1 MSKIKIFALGGQNER
16 GKNMYVVSVDKKI
29 FVFDAGLKYPDDVV
43 FGIDYIIPNYDY
55 LKDNKDD
62 IVGIF
67 ITHGHNEQ
75 IGAICDILQD
85 IPDIKIYGGKLT
97 LEIIKNDMKESGIT
111 KANLIEIKPHK
122 KINFGDL
129 SIFPIQVSH
138 SIPDSFMYVLNTHD
152 GSIVF
157 SGNYFFD
164 PSMQGHYSM
173 DVGKLAY
180 IGKQNVLC
188 LMNESIYADK
198 EGFVSPK
205 HKTEE
210 FIRNILSENKG
221 RIFFNIFDSQI
232 YRLQD
237 LLDQLTNNNKSIVI
251 MGKYLENIVLKGIE
265 LGYINFDK
273 DRIKTISHVN
283 DPGIIVI
290 ISDERE
296 KPYSSLKRIV
306 RNGDKFVQFND
317 KDTVVMLSPVY
328 DANEKSA
335 TDIFNK
341 IAKIGCNLITLP
353 KTYMDAHAASQDL
366 MLMINLMKPKYY
378 FPIMGDYRLQVLNGN
393 LAKKMGYS
401 DENILL
407 KLNGEVVSFENG
419 KLKDSKEIIKI
430 DTVLIDGKT
439 QGDIGDLV
447 LKDREMLSDSGIVI
461 VNCNISRETRE
472 IINKPNIVTK
482 GFIYVKENIDL
493 LVESENI
500 VRNIIENYV
509 TDNYIDYNK
518 IKIEIRNRL
527 GRYFY
532 NETESKPMIIVVI
545 QEI

>member
-16 GKNMYVVSVDKKI
+16 GKNMYVVSVDSKLFI
-29 FVFDAGLKYPDDVV
+29 FDAGLKYPDDIL
-43 FGIDYIIPNYDY
+43 FGVDYIIPNYDY
-55 LKDNKDD
+55 LKEHKND

-67 ITHGHNEQ
+67 VTHGHNEQ
-75 IGAICDILQD
+75 IGAICDILMD

-97 LEIIKNDMKESGIT
+97 LEIIKSDMAESEI
-111 KANLIEIKPHK
+111 KNANLIEIKPHK
-122 KINFGDL
+122 KVDFGNCSL
-129 SIFPIQVSH
+129 FPIQVSH
-138 SIPDSFMYVLNTHD
+138 SIPDSFLYVLNTLD

-164 PSMQGHYSM
+164 PSMFGHYSM

-205 HKTEE
+205 HRIKE
-210 FIRNILSENKG
+210 FIRNIISENKG

-232 YRLQD
+232 FRLQN
-237 LLDQLTNNNKSIVI
+237 LLDELTKANKSIVI
-251 MGKYLENIVLKGIE
+251 MGKYLENIVLKGIN
-265 LGYINFDK
+265 LGYIDFDK
-273 DRIKTISHVN
+273 ERIKTLSHVN
-283 DPGIIVI
+283 DDGIVVI

-306 RNGDKFVQFND
+306 RNSDKFVQFND

-328 DANEKSA
+328 DANEITA
-335 TDIFNK
+335 TDVFNK

-353 KTYMDAHAASQDL
+353 KNYMDAHGASEDL
-366 MLMINLMKPKYY
+366 MMMINLMQPKYY
-378 FPIMGDYRLQVLNGN
+378 FPIIGDYRLQVLNGN
-393 LAKKMGYS
+393 LAKKLGYN

-407 KLNGEVVSFENG
+407 KLNGEVVTFENG
-419 KLKDSKEIIKI
+419 KLVDNNETVKVDS
-430 DTVLIDGKT
+430 VLIDGKT

-461 VNCNISRETRE
+461 VNCNISKETRQ
-472 IINKPNIVTK
+472 IINKPNIITK
-482 GFIYVKENIDL
+482 GFIYVKDNIDL
-493 LVESENI
+493 LEESEKI
-500 VRNIIENYV
+500 VKEIIENYI
-509 TDNYIDYNK
+509 TDNYIDYKK
-518 IKIEIRNRL
+518 IQIDIRNIL
-527 GRYFY
+527 GRYYY
-532 NETESKPMIIVVI
+532 NETGSKPMIIVAI

>member
-1 MSKIKIFALGGQNER
+1 MSKIKIFSLGGQNER
-16 GKNMYVVSVDKKI
+16 GKNMYIVEVDKKI

-55 LKDNKDD
+55 LKEHKND

-75 IGAICDILQD
+75 IGAICDILND
-85 IPDIKIYGGKLT
+85 IPDIKIYGGKFT
-97 LEIIKNDMKESGIT
+97 LEIIKNDMRESGIN
-111 KANLIEIKPHK
+111 KANLIEIQPHK
-122 KINFGDL
+122 KINFNEM
-129 SIFPIQVSH
+129 SIFPIQVTH
-138 SIPDSFMYVLNTHD
+138 SIPDSFLYVLNTPD

-198 EGFVSPK
+198 TGFISPR
-205 HKTEE
+205 HKTED
-210 FIRNILSENKG
+210 FIRNIVSENKD

-232 YRLQD
+232 YRIQD
-237 LLDQLTNNNKSIVI
+237 LLNQLTKSNKNIVI
-251 MGKYLENIVLKGIE
+251 MGKYLENIILKGIE
-265 LGYINFDK
+265 LGYIDFDK
-273 DRIKTISHVN
+273 DRIRPLSHVN
-283 DPGIIVI
+283 DKGIAVI

-296 KPYSSLKRIV
+296 RPYTSLKRIV
-306 RNGDKFVQFND
+306 RGGDKFVQFTD

-328 DANEKSA
+328 DANEISA
-335 TDIFNK
+335 TDVFNK

-353 KTYMDAHAASQDL
+353 KTYMDTHAASEDL

-393 LAKKMGYS
+393 LAKKMGYK
-401 DENILL
+401 DDRILL
-407 KLNGEVVSFENG
+407 KLNGETVKYENG
-419 KLKDSKEIIKI
+419 KLVDSSETIKI
-430 DTVLIDGKT
+430 DSILIDGKT

-461 VNCNISRETRE
+461 VNCNISRETRQ

-493 LVESENI
+493 LEESENI
-500 VRNIIENYV
+500 VRNIIEGYV
-509 TDNYIDYNK
+509 TDNYIDYKK
-518 IKIEIRNRL
+518 IQIDIRNIL
-527 GRYFY
+527 GKYFY

>member
-1 MSKIKIFALGGQNER
+1 MSKIKIFSLGGQNER
-16 GKNMYVVSVDKKI
+16 GKNMYVVEVDKKI

-55 LKDNKDD
+55 LKDHKDD

-75 IGAICDILQD
+75 IGAICDILID
-85 IPDIKIYGGKLT
+85 IPDIKIYGGKFT
-97 LEIIKNDMKESGIT
+97 LEIIKNDMRESGIN
-111 KANLIEIKPHK
+111 KANLIEIQPHK
-122 KINFGDL
+122 KINFNEM
-129 SIFPIQVSH
+129 SIFPIQVTH
-138 SIPDSFMYVLNTHD
+138 SIPDSFLYVLNTPD

-198 EGFVSPK
+198 TGFISPR
-205 HKTEE
+205 HKTED
-210 FIRNILSENKG
+210 FIRNIVSENKD

-232 YRLQD
+232 YRIQD
-237 LLDQLTNNNKSIVI
+237 LLNQLTKSNKNIVI
-251 MGKYLENIVLKGIE
+251 MGKYLENIILKGIE
-265 LGYINFDK
+265 LGYIDFDK
-273 DRIKTISHVN
+273 DRIRTLSHVN
-283 DPGIIVI
+283 DKGIAVI

-296 KPYSSLKRIV
+296 RPYTSLKRIV
-306 RNGDKFVQFND
+306 RGGDKFVQFTD

-328 DANEKSA
+328 DANEISA
-335 TDIFNK
+335 TDVFNK

-353 KTYMDAHAASQDL
+353 KTYMDTHAASEDL

-393 LAKKMGYS
+393 LAKKMGYK
-401 DENILL
+401 DDRILL
-407 KLNGEVVSFENG
+407 KLNGEVVTFEDG
-419 KLKDSKEIIKI
+419 KLVESNEDIKI
-430 DTVLIDGKT
+430 DSVLIDGKT

-461 VNCNISRETRE
+461 VNCNISRETRQ

-482 GFIYVKENIDL
+482 GFIYVKDNIDL
-493 LVESENI
+493 LQESENI
-500 VRNIIENYV
+500 VRNIIEGYV
-509 TDNYIDYNK
+509 TDNYIDYKK
-518 IKIEIRNRL
+518 IQIDIRNIL
-527 GRYFY
+527 GKYFY
-532 NETESKPMIIVVI
+532 NETESKPMIIVAI

>member
-1 MSKIKIFALGGQNER
+1 MSKIKMFALGGQNER
-16 GKNMYVVSVDKKI
+16 GKNMYVVSVDRKI
-29 FVFDAGLKYPDDVV
+29 FIFDAGLKYPDDIL
-43 FGIDYIIPNYDY
+43 FGVDYIIPNYDY
-55 LKDNKDD
+55 LKEHKDD

-75 IGAICDILQD
+75 IGAICDILLD

-97 LEIIKNDMKESGIT
+97 LEIIKSDMAESNI
-111 KANLIEIKPHK
+111 KNANLIEIKPHK
-122 KINFGDL
+122 KIDFGDS

-138 SIPDSFMYVLNTHD
+138 SIPDSFLYVLNTLD

-188 LMNESIYADK
+188 LMNESVYADK

-210 FIRNILSENKG
+210 FIRNIVSETKN

-237 LLDQLTNNNKSIVI
+237 LLDELTKANRSIVI
-251 MGKYLENIVLKGIE
+251 MGKYLEYIVQKGIN

-273 DRIKTISHVN
+273 DRIRTISHVN
-283 DPGIIVI
+283 DEGIVVI

-296 KPYSSLKRIV
+296 RPYSSLKRIV
-306 RNGDKFVQFND
+306 RGSDKFVQFND

-328 DANEKSA
+328 DANEITA
-335 TDIFNK
+335 TDVFNK
-341 IAKIGCNLITLP
+341 IAKIGCNLVTLP
-353 KTYMDAHAASQDL
+353 KNYMDAHAAREDI
-366 MLMINLMKPKYY
+366 MLMINLMNPKYY
-378 FPIMGDYRLQVLNGN
+378 FPIMGDYRLQVLNSD
-393 LAKKMGYS
+393 LAKKLGYKN
-401 DENILL
+401 ENIIL
-407 KLNGEVVSFENG
+407 KLNGEVVQFENG
-419 KLKDSKEIIKI
+419 KLVDSNEIIKTDPI
-430 DTVLIDGKT
+430 LIDGKT

-461 VNCNISRETRE
+461 VNCNISKETRK

-482 GFIYVKENIDL
+482 GFIYVRDNTDL
-493 LVESENI
+493 LQESENI
-500 VRNIIENYV
+500 VKEIIENYI
-509 TDNYIDYNK
+509 TENYIDYKK
-518 IKIEIRNRL
+518 IQLDIRTIL
-527 GRYFY
+527 GRHYY
-532 NETESKPMIIVVI
+532 NETGSKPMILVVV
-545 QEI
+545 QEV

>member
-1 MSKIKIFALGGQNER
+1 MSKIKIFSLGGQNER
-16 GKNMYVVSVDKKI
+16 GKNMYIVEVDKKI

-55 LKDNKDD
+55 LKEHKND

-75 IGAICDILQD
+75 IGAICDILND
-85 IPDIKIYGGKLT
+85 IPDIKIYGGKFT
-97 LEIIKNDMKESGIT
+97 LEIIKNDMRESGIN
-111 KANLIEIKPHK
+111 KANLIEIQPHK
-122 KINFGDL
+122 KINFNEM
-129 SIFPIQVSH
+129 SIFPIQVTH
-138 SIPDSFMYVLNTHD
+138 SIPDSFLYVLNTPD

-180 IGKQNVLC
+180 IGKQKVLC

-198 EGFVSPK
+198 TGFISPR
-205 HKTEE
+205 HKTED
-210 FIRNILSENKG
+210 FIRNIVSENKD

-232 YRLQD
+232 YRIQD
-237 LLDQLTNNNKSIVI
+237 LLNQLTKSNKNIVI
-251 MGKYLENIVLKGIE
+251 MGKYLENIILKGIE
-265 LGYINFDK
+265 LGYIDFDK
-273 DRIKTISHVN
+273 DRIRTLSHVN
-283 DPGIIVI
+283 DKGIAVI

-296 KPYSSLKRIV
+296 RPYTSLKRIV
-306 RNGDKFVQFND
+306 RGGDKFVQFTD

-328 DANEKSA
+328 DANEISA
-335 TDIFNK
+335 TDVFNK

-353 KTYMDAHAASQDL
+353 KTYMDTHAASEDL

-393 LAKKMGYS
+393 LAKKMGYK
-401 DENILL
+401 DDRILL
-407 KLNGEVVSFENG
+407 KLNGETVKFENG
-419 KLKDSKEIIKI
+419 KLVDSSETIKI
-430 DTVLIDGKT
+430 DSILIDGKT

-461 VNCNISRETRE
+461 VNCNISRETRQ

-493 LVESENI
+493 LEESENI
-500 VRNIIENYV
+500 VRNIIEGYV
-509 TDNYIDYNK
+509 TDNYIDYKK
-518 IKIEIRNRL
+518 IQIDIRNIL
-527 GRYFY
+527 GKYFY